1 MGNSIFKNLSYNV
14 FLQVVLMILPLVSIP
29 FVSRILG
36 PEGIGAYSYT
46 LSLTQYFIII
56 GSLGLALYGSRQ
68 IAYTRD
74 HPETMAKTF
83 WSILGLRILTTTIAL
98 FVYYILFWNTQDL
111 YALRMVQSIHIIA
124 SMFDITWL
132 FVGLEDFKRIVTRNL
147 FIKLIGLALIFMLIR
162 TQEDVLLYTL
172 INLGMSV
179 SSSLIMWI
187 YVPKLVQKVKVQW
200 SDVQEHVKP
209 ALHLFIP
216 QIASQVYV
224 LLDKTMIGL
233 LSSIEQV
240 GFYTQAERIVKAVLE
255 LITALGTVMLPRMS
269 NIFAKGDHD
278 QMKTYLNSS
287 LKAVTYVSLPMF
299 IGIVG
304 VAPEF
309 VPWFFGPGYD
319 SVILIMQMLA
329 SILLF
334 VSLSSVLGVQ
344 FLIPSNRVNEF
355 TFSIVLG
362 AIVNIILNSVLIPR
376 YGAVGAVIGTFSAE
390 ASVMLSQFLILRSTI
405 DFKSYFRSLS
415 RYGLSVLLMF
425 LSVRGVAFMGKA
437 SAQVTIFQAT
447 TGVLVYLV
455 SLSILKEEMNSKA
468 IGILR
473 NVFNRIVSHH

>member
-14 FLQVVLMILPLVSIP
+14 LLQVVLMILPLVSIP

-56 GSLGLALYGSRQ
+56 GSLGLALYGNRQ

-98 FVYYILFWNTQDL
+98 IAYYLIFWNTQDL
-111 YALRMVQSIHIIA
+111 YALRMVQSIHIVA

-147 FIKLIGLALIFMLIR
+147 FIKLIGLALIFMLIH

-179 SSSLIMWI
+179 SSSLIMWL
-187 YVPKLVQKVKVQW
+187 YVPKLVKKVKVQW

-278 QMKTYLNSS
+278 QMKAYLNTS

-319 SVILIMQMLA
+319 QVVLIMQMLA

-362 AIVNIILNSVLIPR
+362 AIVNIMLNSLLIPR
-376 YGAVGAVIGTFSAE
+376 FGAVGAVIGTFSAE
-390 ASVMLSQFLILRSTI
+390 ASVMFSQFVILRSTI
-405 DFKSYFRSLS
+405 DFKSYFLSLS
-415 RYGLSVLLMF
+415 RYGISVLLMF
-425 LSVRGVAFMGKA
+425 FSVRGIALFGQA
-437 SAQVTIFQAT
+437 TAQTTIFQALS
-447 TGVLVYLV
+447 GALVYLI
-455 SLSILKEEMNSKA
+455 SLSILKEEMNLKA
-468 IGILR
+468 LGIVR
-473 NVFNRIVSHH
+473 NLLNRIVSHH